1 MIRGCKQKK
10 KAILLRMA
18 FFLLLFERWM
28 ANAYGCVTRTETPL
42 PWSGMVRSTVSIS
55 VRMTVMKLDSGEVT

>member
-1 MIRGCKQKK
+1 M
-10 KAILLRMA
+10 
-18 FFLLLFERWM
+18 
-28 ANAYGCVTRTETPL
+28 AYGWVTRTETPF